1 MSYRHAALQQYQS
14 SGAASAA
21 HAASPYQLV
30 EMLLNGALDR
40 LSQARGHMLRSNLL
54 LKAEAIRKAYAIIEY
69 LRLSLDEQAGGELAR
84 NLSGLY
90 DYMMRRLTQANAEN
104 DPVRLDEVTALLRDI
119 RTAWDE
125 IPTRYR
131 H

>member
-14 SGAASAA
+14 SGVASAA

-30 EMLLNGALDR
+30 EMLFTGALDR

-54 LKAEAIRKAYAIIEY
+54 LKAEAIRKAYSIIEY
-69 LRLSLDEQAGGELAR
+69 LRLSLDEKAGGELAR
-84 NLSGLY
+84 NLSALY

-104 DPVRLDEVTALLRDI
+104 DPVKLDEVAALLREV
-119 RTAWDE
+119 RMAWEDV
-125 IPTRYR
+125 PTRYR
-131 H
+131 G